1 MLDKKRLFLVDGMS
15 NIFRSYY
22 AIRGLSNSKGVPT
35 NATYGFTVTLRK
47 MISVHKPDYIG
58 VVLDSK
64 EQTFR
69 QEQFA
74 RYKAHRPDMPED
86 LVAQLPYI
94 DRVCAV
100 LRVPVLKMPR
110 YEADDIIGTL
120 ACKAKEKGLQTVIVT
135 NDKDLAQL
143 VCDPDVSMIRVEKTG
158 ETLLDEAGVKA
169 KYGVCAHQIV
179 DWLGLMG
186 DAVD

>member
-1 MLDKKRLFLVDGMS
+1 MSNQKRLFLMDVMS

-35 NATYGFTVTLRK
+35 NAVYGFTVTLRK
-47 MISVHKPDYIG
+47 LISVHKPDYLG

-74 RYKAHRPDMPED
+74 AYKAHRPDMPED
-86 LVAQLPYI
+86 LVVQLPYI

-110 YEADDIIGTL
+110 YEADDIIG
-120 ACKAKEKGLQTVIVT
+120 T

-169 KYGVCAHQIV
+169 KYGVSAHQIV
-179 DWLGLMG
+179 DW
-186 DAVD
+186 